1 MAKIQLNDTT
11 KYVRDGDSKAI
22 ISSDKH
28 ALAAYT
34 AQRERIEE
42 FRSYG
47 KDINMLKDEMVE
59 IKSLLLQILNK
70 QGREA

>member
-28 ALAAYT
+28 ALAAYN

>member
-1 MAKIQLNDTT
+1 MEKLQLEDTN

-28 ALAAYT
+28 ALAAYN
-34 AQRERIEE
+34 AQRERSEE
-42 FRSYG
+42 IRSYG

>member
-1 MAKIQLNDTT
+1 MTKIQLDDTT
-11 KYVRDGDSKAI
+11 KYVRDGHSKAI
-22 ISSDKH
+22 ISSDNH
-28 ALAAYT
+28 ALAAYNAKR
-34 AQRERIEE
+34 AQLEE

-59 IKSLLLQILNK
+59 IKSLLLQILNN